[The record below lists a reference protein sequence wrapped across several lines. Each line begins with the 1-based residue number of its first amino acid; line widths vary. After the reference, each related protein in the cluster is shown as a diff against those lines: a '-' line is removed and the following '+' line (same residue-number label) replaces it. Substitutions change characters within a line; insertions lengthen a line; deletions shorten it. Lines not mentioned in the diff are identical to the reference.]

1 MSDKGSIFDQ
11 LRAIFGRK
19 RQAPPPPVPETKPP
33 SHQPPPPQRGVALVL
48 GIDFGTSCT
57 KVVIGDPG
65 WRAKSYPVPLNPN
78 AQGLSRFL
86 KPSRLKMRT
95 SDGNDVVEGNL
106 KIRLMDNPEEVQIRE
121 LVIIYLASV
130 IRQSLDW
137 FEASLKQ
144 AYATRQPSWSL
155 NLGFPAKAIE
165 LATPLVKSYQEV
177 ARLAAQLGFSE
188 LPINFI
194 SLGQLMSGE
203 ALSTYTAA
211 IPPSRVQLYPEIAAQ
226 LAGYVNSPYR
236 MHGNLLLVDVGAGTL
251 DVSTIIL
258 HSGADQEVC
267 SFHFCE
273 VARFG
278 TVPLLEARVEAL
290 NAVIPNCSTF
300 SLEAVQDGVS
310 AAPEDLSALLVPG
323 ERKSPRLANAFDSVS
338 TTFAESMLQV
348 ALRCLTQFKVR
359 QRDAHSNP
367 CFNPWPGHLRFF
379 LTGGGSRSAFYRK
392 HLAEGPLEN
401 KLVRYTRW
409 HEDPE
414 RRARNA
420 EGLRLESLPLPND
433 LEGFPESLKHD
444 FDRLSVAHGLAYGGE
459 NLMRVTASTSS

>member
-1 MSDKGSIFDQ
+1 MD
-11 LRAIFGRK
+11 
-19 RQAPPPPVPETKPP
+19 
-33 SHQPPPPQRGVALVL
+33 LVL

-65 WRAKSYPVPLNPN
+65 WRARSYPVPLVGD
-78 AQGLSRFL
+78 AQGISRFL
-86 KPSRLKMRT
+86 KPSRIKMTTSEGKVLLQSNLKMR
-95 SDGNDVVEGNL
+95 
-106 KIRLMDNPEEVQIRE
+106 LMDQPDDPWVRQLAI
-121 LVIIYLASV
+121 LYLASV
-130 IRQSLDW
+130 IRHSLAW

-155 NLGFPAKAIE
+155 NLGFPAKSVE
-165 LATPLVKSYQEV
+165 MATPLVKSYQEV
-177 ARLAAQLGFSE
+177 ARLAAQLGSSE

-194 SLGQLMSGE
+194 SLGQLMSGKE
-203 ALSTYTAA
+203 LSTYNAA

-258 HSGADQEVC
+258 HSGTDQEVC

-278 TVPLLEARVEAL
+278 TVPLLEARVGAL

-323 ERKSPRLANAFDSVS
+323 ERKSPRLVSAFDGVS
-338 TTFAESMLQV
+338 TTFADNMLQV

-367 CFNPWPGHLRFF
+367 GFNPWPGYLRFF
-379 LTGGGSRSAFYRK
+379 LTGGGSRSAFYKK
-392 HLAEGPLEN
+392 HLAGGPLESS
-401 KLVRYTRW
+401 LVRYTHW
-409 HEDPE
+409 HEDAK
-414 RRARNA
+414 RRAING

-459 NLMRVTASTSS
+459 NLMHVTASTSS